1 LQQQK
6 TQILMLTSYKN
17 ISLLRKKITKFDTK
31 AEPYNARTFLAYGIL
46 SAFNAESARHCLRT
60 RLL

>member
-1 LQQQK
+1 
-6 TQILMLTSYKN
+6 MLTSYKN